1 MSIESNLTDEFLS
14 ELDELGRVEFGSEK
28 YKVAVGG
35 VTQIA
40 DRLIEMSKL
49 DAEDEKLEIE
59 KQKLDLEYQKF
70 EEDKKDRKSRN
81 RISVLSVVTPAAIAV
96 VGGAAMF
103 IYEERGSITS
113 QVGRKIIDKYIF
125 RNIK

>member
-1 MSIESNLTDEFLS
+1 MSIESSLREEIIC
-14 ELDELGRVEFGSEK
+14 ELDELGKTDFTDER
-28 YKVAVGG
+28 YKAGVAG
-35 VTQIA
+35 VTQLT

-49 DAEDEKLEIE
+49 DIEDEKLEIE
-59 KQKLDLEYQKF
+59 RQKLEFEGLKF
-70 EEDKKDRKSRN
+70 EEDKKDRKSKN
-81 RISVLSVVTPAAIAV
+81 RISAFSIAAPAVIAI

-125 RNIK
+125 RVK